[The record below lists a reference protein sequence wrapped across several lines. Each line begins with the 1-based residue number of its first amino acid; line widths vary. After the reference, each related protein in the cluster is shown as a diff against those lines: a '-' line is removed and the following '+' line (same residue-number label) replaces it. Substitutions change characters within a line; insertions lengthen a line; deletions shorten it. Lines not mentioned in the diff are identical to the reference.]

1 MTDLAPLLRKS
12 IDRIKSR
19 KALKKARL
27 NLWLAKTELV
37 RAVREVEK
45 TLIDRPMPHE
55 LSDIAAISDEWRN
68 S

>member
-1 MTDLAPLLRKS
+1 MNDDLAPLLRKS
-12 IDRIKSR
+12 IERIKSR

-45 TLIDRPMPHE
+45 TLRPQT
-55 LSDIAAISDEWRN
+55 
-68 S
+68 